1 MQKSMILAASAAF
14 IVSGS
19 VFAQDIP
26 DPNPV
31 QNTDGTLTWYTGN
44 NTQYPVIQDVLDA
57 CTDGDEIVVM
67 EGQYVESLILDRNDI
82 SLRPATERTA
92 SGDNG
97 KVWPSECGTIRN

>member
-31 QNTDGTLTWYTGN
+31 QNTDGTFTWST
-44 NTQYPVIQDVLDA
+44 VLR
-57 CTDGDEIVVM
+57 
-67 EGQYVESLILDRNDI
+67 QPL
-82 SLRPATERTA
+82 SLRHAAMPTSEQRGGGIGQ
-92 SGDNG
+92 SGPC
-97 KVWPSECGTIRN
+97 KRQLV